1 MIDKTLV
8 PVGGLKKEPFSGE
21 HHGMRYFFCADD
33 DKTSFSVYIYPDP
46 WSFEKTPDKE
56 KESSSFPMTEEGME
70 QAIEWLFQMY
80 KNQLDKWH
88 TAHENRMHML

>member
-21 HHGMRYFFCADD
+21 HHGMRYYFSANE

-46 WSFEKTPDKE
+46 WSYEKTPDEQKQSE
-56 KESSSFPMTEEGME
+56 SFPMTDKGMDL
-70 QAIEWLFQMY
+70 AIKWLLQKY
-80 KNQLDKWH
+80 NEDKEKWCE
-88 TAHENRMHML
+88 AYEKRMQVL